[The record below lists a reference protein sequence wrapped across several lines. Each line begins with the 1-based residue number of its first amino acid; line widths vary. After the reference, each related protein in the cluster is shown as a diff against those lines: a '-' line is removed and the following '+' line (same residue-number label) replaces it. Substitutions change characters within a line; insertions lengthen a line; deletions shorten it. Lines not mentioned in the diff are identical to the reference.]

1 MFSHLRYS
9 VGQVYAQSP
18 TGIFAIQVLDLNSPG
33 AVTHRQAIEA
43 AISALESKLV
53 DAKKVMVLLGQQLAS
68 GNISQQ
74 DHDDEMSKLI
84 AVISDLETHIKHF
97 GG

>member
-1 MFSHLRYS
+1 MFSHIRYS
-9 VGQVYAQSP
+9 AGQVYAQSP
-18 TGIFAIQVLDLNSPG
+18 TGIFASQVLDLNCPG

-43 AISALESKLV
+43 AIDGLENQLS
-53 DAKKVMVLLGQQLAS
+53 DAKNLMVLLAQRLAS

-74 DHDDEMSKLI
+74 DHDSEMSKLTTL
-84 AVISDLETHIKHF
+84 ASGLEIHIKHF